1 MSNEATSEVVSRNPF
16 DYAAD
21 ESRLLVR
28 MWRRLASGRAV
39 TAGEAK
45 EIIAGI
51 SITRERAERLL
62 ESVAERDG
70 EGNIVGVLGLSL
82 GDHRHRFEVNGRALT
97 TWCAVDTLFLPAML
111 GQPASVTSQSPV
123 AGTEVRLIVGPE
135 GVRTLDPP
143 SATISIPDA
152 DYDAS
157 NTESAGAI
165 MGSFCHRIHFFA
177 TREEGEQWADGR
189 EDLRIVSVHEGYE
202 YAMEI
207 FSGVLSHAEELGS

>member
-39 TAGEAK
+39 TAEETK
-45 EIIAGI
+45 EIIAEI
-51 SITRERAERLL
+51 SIARERAERLL
-62 ESVAERDG
+62 QSVAERDG

-82 GDHRHRFEVNGRALT
+82 GDHMHRFEVDGRTLS

-111 GQPASVTSQSPV
+111 GQPARVTSQSPV
-123 AGTEVRLIVGPE
+123 AKTEVRLTVGPE

-143 SATISIPDA
+143 DATISIPEV

-157 NTESAGAI
+157 DTESAGAI
-165 MGSFCHRIHFFA
+165 MGSFCHRIYFFA
-177 TREEGEQWADGR
+177 TREEGEQWANGR
-189 EDLRIVSVHEGYE
+189 DDLRIVPVHEGYE
-202 YAMEI
+202 YAMEM

>member
-1 MSNEATSEVVSRNPF
+1 MSNEAKSEAVSRNPF

-45 EIIAGI
+45 AIIAEI
-51 SITRERAERLL
+51 AIARERAERLL

-82 GDHRHRFEVNGRALT
+82 GDHMHRFEVNGRKLS
-97 TWCAVDTLFLPAML
+97 TWCAADTLFLPGML
-111 GQPASVTSQSPV
+111 GQPASVKSQSPV
-123 AGTEVRLIVGPE
+123 ARTEVRLIVGPE

-143 SATISIPDA
+143 SAAISIPNV
-152 DYDAS
+152 DYDAPD
-157 NTESAGAI
+157 TGSAGAI
-165 MGSFCHRIHFFA
+165 MGSFCHRIFFFS

-189 EDLRIVSVHEGYE
+189 DDIRIVSVQEGYE

-207 FSGVLSHAEELGS
+207 FSGVLSHAEGLGG

>member
-1 MSNEATSEVVSRNPF
+1 MSNEATSEAVSPNPF

-21 ESRLLVR
+21 ESRLLLR

-39 TAGEAK
+39 TAGEA
-45 EIIAGI
+45 EGIIDEL
-51 SITRERAERLL
+51 SIARERAERLL

-82 GDHRHRFEVNGRALT
+82 GDHMHRFEVNGTKLS

-111 GQPASVTSQSPV
+111 GQSASVTSQSPV
-123 AGTEVRLIVGPE
+123 SRTEVRLTVGPE

-143 SATISIPDA
+143 SATISIPDV
-152 DYDAS
+152 DYHVPD
-157 NTESAGAI
+157 TGSAGAI
-165 MGSFCHRIHFFA
+165 MGTFCHRIYFFA

-189 EDLRIVSVHEGYE
+189 EDFRIVSVHEGYE

>member
-1 MSNEATSEVVSRNPF
+1 
-16 DYAAD
+16 
-21 ESRLLVR
+21 
-28 MWRRLASGRAV
+28 MWRRLVSGRAV
-39 TAGEAK
+39 TAEETK
-45 EIIAGI
+45 EIIAEI

-62 ESVAERDG
+62 QSVAEHDG
-70 EGNIVGVLGLSL
+70 DGNIVGILGLSL
-82 GDHRHRFEVNGRALT
+82 RDHMHRFEVNGRALS

-123 AGTEVRLIVGPE
+123 AKTEVRLIVGPE

-143 SATISIPDA
+143 GATISIPDV

-157 NTESAGAI
+157 DTESAGAI
-165 MGSFCHRIHFFA
+165 MGSFCHRIYFFA

-189 EDLRIVSVHEGYE
+189 DDFRIVSVHEGFE

-207 FSGVLSHAEELGS
+207 FSGVLSHAEALGS